1 MGIQVTLTTELV
13 ATKTMIHMRSEPGP
27 SGMREAIK
35 SARPKGRQGV
45 WDNFAVNCDIC
56 RYLTGLRHCRRP
68 FSPKTMLEHPK
79 RPKPALATTPS
90 EH

>member
-35 SARPKGRQGV
+35 SARPKGQRGV
-45 WDNFAVNCDIC
+45 WNASARIC
-56 RYLTGLRHCRRP
+56 KYLQISESGSVL
-68 FSPKTMLEHPK
+68 FVDLFIQKHP
-79 RPKPALATTPS
+79 
-90 EH
+90 

>member
-45 WDNFAVNCDIC
+45 WNNFAVNCDIC
-56 RYLTGLRHCRRP
+56 RYLRDLRPIRLSFHTKACWSIQ
-68 FSPKTMLEHPK
+68 SPP
-79 RPKPALATTPS
+79 
-90 EH
+90 

>member
-1 MGIQVTLTTELV
+1 MGIQVTLITELV

-45 WDNFAVNCDIC
+45 WNNFAGFCDIC
-56 RYLTGLRHCRRP
+56 RYLKDLRPIRLSFSSKTVLERAGASKTRP
-68 FSPKTMLEHPK
+68 SNL
-79 RPKPALATTPS
+79 S
-90 EH
+90 SGG

>member
-1 MGIQVTLTTELV
+1 MGIQVTLITELV
-13 ATKTMIHMRSEPGP
+13 TTKTMIHMRSDPGP

-56 RYLTGLRHCRRP
+56 RYLKDLRPIRRS
-68 FSPKTMLEHPK
+68 FHPK
-79 RPKPALATTPS
+79 PSKTPPS
-90 EH
+90 DHPLGASISS